1 MLITMKGPGTRS
13 VRFLLVASALVLFS
27 AIALLWVVVVREAQR
42 KDILVEYEAFRA
54 SSAFVDEFRRDQSF
68 SPTTDSR
75 VLGFGFYTLDG
86 IAMRRFGTA
95 PAVIAVDDRLW
106 DWRSSGQNLALPGR
120 MSVAFSADR
129 KTLRLLR
136 YSGIQNP
143 GRMNGQMQGMGR
155 NRPAQEALPPASAN
169 LFSNSYL
176 IWMEYATAGFQLERL
191 QLQFAA
197 IFVSAALA
205 GLYVLLIRV
214 YRRNENLRAREAE
227 TRELVQL
234 GEAART
240 LAHEIKNPLGIM
252 RIQTAR
258 IRKATVPPASAS
270 SAEVRDNPAGQQQV
284 RLKESVDI
292 IDSEIL
298 RLSGLVDRIREFLKP
313 GPPRLGVLDLQD
325 FLESYC
331 ARYRELQDSGIRVEL
346 ESFAAGPARVRVDR
360 EKLVNALDNLL
371 GNAMEAVERVS
382 SERQKIT
389 VRLFARHESWV
400 IAIIDSGEGIPE
412 AMERRIFDP
421 FFTTKEKGSGIG
433 LSLSRRL
440 VESFGGNLA
449 YEGKADGAQGAVF
462 TLRMDMVKDSG
473 PATGA

>member
-1 MLITMKGPGTRS
+1 MLITMKGSGSRS
-13 VRFLLVASALVLFS
+13 VRFLLVASAIVLFS
-27 AIALLWVVVVREAQR
+27 AIALLWIVVVREAQR

-68 SPTTDSR
+68 SPTADSR
-75 VLGFGFYTLDG
+75 VLGFGFFTLDG

-106 DWRSSGQNLALPGR
+106 DWRSSGQNIALPGR

-155 NRPAQEALPPASAN
+155 NRPAQDALPPASAN

-176 IWMEYATAGFQLERL
+176 IWMEYATSGFQLERL

-258 IRKATVPPASAS
+258 IRKAAAPAISVASA
-270 SAEVRDNPAGQQQV
+270 DPANQVDQQQT
-284 RLKESVDI
+284 RLREAVDI

-298 RLSGLVDRIREFLKP
+298 RLSVLVDRIREFLKP
-313 GPPRLGVLDLQD
+313 GPPRLDVLDLQD

-331 ARYRELQDSGIRVEL
+331 ARYRELQDTGIQVEL
-346 ESFAAGPARVRVDR
+346 ESLAAGPAKVRVDR

-371 GNAMEAVERVS
+371 GNAIEAVEQVAP
-382 SERQKIT
+382 ERRKIT
-389 VRLFARHESWV
+389 ARLFARQESWV

-440 VESFGGNLA
+440 VESFGGNLS

-462 TLRMDMVKDSG
+462 TLRMDMVKGSG
-473 PATGA
+473 PAPGA